1 MTEKVVIEAPVT
13 RSVATQIGK
22 APLKTISKRTRRIQA
37 KPQVRTVGIQ
47 CDLLKGKPVAKPPL
61 RECDDEMS
69 DDEDEV
75 DTFQN
80 DPDFLV
86 ESDPDDSGSESD
98 DETVAFPLGEVVRP
112 SDEKQFLVSESALCA
127 LLKTCQRCGRH
138 CDTVVHHCQGMMVS
152 TMSTCS
158 AGHVLEW
165 KSQSTHNSL
174 PWGNLTTAAAIFFSG
189 SNASKVIRLFEIL
202 KLQTFSKR
210 TFFRIQKSYLVPS
223 VVEVWNFERER
234 NVVER
239 LGKQLILGGDAR
251 CDSPGYSAKYGFYS
265 LMDLDSQTVLDIQCN
280 EVKGS
285 THMELEGLKRG
296 LLKLKA
302 ERLNIK
308 SLITDRHVMVKKF
321 MKGEEEIIHNF
332 DVRHVAKDVSKKLEG
347 LAKKRGQ
354 RLLSLG

>member
-1 MTEKVVIEAPVT
+1 
-13 RSVATQIGK
+13 
-22 APLKTISKRTRRIQA
+22 
-37 KPQVRTVGIQ
+37 
-47 CDLLKGKPVAKPPL
+47 
-61 RECDDEMS
+61 
-69 DDEDEV
+69 
-75 DTFQN
+75 
-80 DPDFLV
+80 
-86 ESDPDDSGSESD
+86 
-98 DETVAFPLGEVVRP
+98 
-112 SDEKQFLVSESALCA
+112 
-127 LLKTCQRCGRH
+127 
-138 CDTVVHHCQGMMVS
+138 MMVS

-165 KSQSTHNSL
+165 KSQATHNSL

-251 CDSPGYSAKYGFYS
+251 CDSPGYSAKYGSYS
-265 LMDLDSQTVLDIQCN
+265 LMDLDSQTVLDIQLIQCN

-332 DVRHVAKDVSKKLEG
+332 DVWHFAKGVSKKLEG
-347 LAKKRGQ
+347 LAKKKGAEAIKPWIKSVSTHLYWAASTSANDGEMKLAKWQSLTRHIRNIHTHPSKRYPECRHGPLEDNQ
-354 RLLSLG
+354 RNWMEEGTCQN